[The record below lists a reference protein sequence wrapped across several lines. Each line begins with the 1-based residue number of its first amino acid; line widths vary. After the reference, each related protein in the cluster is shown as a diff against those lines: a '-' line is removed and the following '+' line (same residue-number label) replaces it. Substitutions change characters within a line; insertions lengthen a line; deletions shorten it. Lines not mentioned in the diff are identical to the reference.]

1 MRSRAIMIVNVQ
13 DRQSRGGVGAR
24 RRLGGALGWWGPKR
38 KPASLYYPRMRVRE
52 EKRACFWP
60 PPPPPPTPGQRPA
73 PHRPTPD
80 HPASAAPLHHPITPS
95 HYRSWSFRFI
105 IALAGPGEGLQ
116 ARLIARLRTKGDF
129 YTQNRDAVRWI

>member
-60 PPPPPPTPGQRPA
+60 PPHHPPTP
-73 PHRPTPD
+73 
-80 HPASAAPLHHPITPS
+80 SHHPFPLPILVVQV
-95 HYRSWSFRFI
+95 HYRARRAWRGAPGAIDRATTNKRRF
-105 IALAGPGEGLQ
+105 LYS
-116 ARLIARLRTKGDF
+116 K
-129 YTQNRDAVRWI
+129 